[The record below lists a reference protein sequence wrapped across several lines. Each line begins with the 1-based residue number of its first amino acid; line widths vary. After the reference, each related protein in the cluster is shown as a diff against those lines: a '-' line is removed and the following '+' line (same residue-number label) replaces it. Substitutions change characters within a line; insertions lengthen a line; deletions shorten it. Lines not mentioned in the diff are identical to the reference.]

1 MRRLAGI
8 TRRALA
14 GGAAAL
20 PFLHL
25 PRARAAEAG
34 VLNFGLS
41 TYPPN
46 LQPWANAGTAAATV
60 KLLIHRGLLS
70 YDAKGDYT
78 PELAESWGNEGPTTW
93 VFKLRSR
100 ARFSN
105 GAKVTSADVKWT
117 IEQAIGEKSTAYL
130 RNELLGIERVETPD
144 DLTVRLVTKVPVS
157 TLPIWFANYNMPI
170 VAKGSDLNQ
179 PVGAGPFVITGQ
191 ERGTSITL
199 APSPHYYKPG
209 LPKLKKVLITV
220 YADENLRVAALQAG
234 DVDLIEYVPWQSMQ
248 SIGANPELKL
258 DAVDGPFM
266 CLLFNGARAPFG
278 DARVRRAIA
287 HAIRREDIVKAAFFG
302 QGSPMAHLPISDQS
316 PFFNKD
322 LANGW
327 AYDPGLAK
335 KLLAEAGVGGGF
347 SCRILST
354 STYGMLK
361 STAEIVQQQLGEVG
375 IQSELSLPDWSTR
388 VQLGNRGQF
397 DIAVHGMAADSN
409 DPDALTSVIDGG
421 LSPSMS
427 RSANLPLPR
436 IQALLQAGR
445 SEFDP
450 AKRRSIYHDLEVAAL
465 EDVPMVGLCWRKQG
479 YAMGKRV
486 KAFTNL
492 PGQLTFFSGIS
503 IEQTS
508 I

>member
-1 MRRLAGI
+1 MPGPRI
-8 TRRALA
+8 SRRAIL
-14 GGAAAL
+14 GGTAAL
-20 PFLHL
+20 PFLRL
-25 PRARAAEAG
+25 SSARAAEPG

-41 TYPPN
+41 SYPPN
-46 LQPWANAGTAAATV
+46 LQPWSQAGTAAGTV

-78 PELAESWGNEGPTTW
+78 PELAESWGNENPTTW
-93 VFKLRSR
+93 VFKLRNG

-117 IEQAIGEKSTAYL
+117 IEQVAAEKSTAFL
-130 RNELLGIERVETPD
+130 RNEMQGIARVETPD
-144 DLTVRLVTKVPVS
+144 DLTVRLVTKVPIS

-170 VAKGSDLNQ
+170 LPSGSDPGQ

-191 ERGTSITL
+191 ERGTSIAL

-209 LPKLKKVLITV
+209 LPKLKKVLLTV

-248 SIGANPELKL
+248 SIGANPDLRL

-266 CLLFNGARAPFG
+266 CLLFNGTKQPLN
-278 DARVRRAIA
+278 DSRVRRAIA

-302 QGSPMAHLPISDQS
+302 QGTPMAHLPISDQS

-327 AYDPGLAK
+327 AYDPALAK
-335 KLLAEAGVGGGF
+335 KLLAEAGFGSGF

-361 STAEIVQQQLGEVG
+361 STAEIVQQHLGEIG
-375 IQSELSLPDWSTR
+375 IQTELNLPDWSTR
-388 VQLGNRGQF
+388 VQLGNRGQY
-397 DIAVHGMAADSN
+397 DIAVHGTAADSN

-427 RSANLPLPR
+427 RSANLPLPK

-445 SEFDP
+445 SEFDL
-450 AKRRSIYHDLEVAAL
+450 AKRRSIYHDLEAAAL
-465 EDVPMVGLCWRKQG
+465 EEVPMVGLCWRKQG
-479 YAMGKRV
+479 YAMAKRV
-486 KAFTNL
+486 GGFTNL

-503 IEQTS
+503 IETVS
-508 I
+508 T